1 MRNKNIFTRFA
12 IYLSSNEQSIF
23 ICTGSRFSYVFF
35 SFFPFSRTKGDIG
48 SIYRY
53 SAISIRGVDRFR
65 HFRSEDDTR
74 LAASRLALLLA
85 SRRRAKRKTKPLIGN
100 VRRNVAADTYSSAF
114 VRLLFSYRFSASGT
128 PFLRIV
134 LATSAAGLRVRSRTA
149 VFFFSLFSL
158 FFFFFPFSLPRNDRT
173 RRKSIDPTRQ
183 RTLEADNSSSR
194 FFAILAY
201 LSQQNS
207 LLFSI
212 SRNRKKKSSRFS
224 RLAFFLS
231 LRSIFSS
238 SFRVRETFRTCRWE
252 R

>member
-1 MRNKNIFTRFA
+1 MNSRFLFTD
-12 IYLSSNEQSIF
+12 
-23 ICTGSRFSYVFF
+23 SRFSYVFF
-35 SFFPFSRTKGDIG
+35 SFFPFLRTKGDIG

-158 FFFFFPFSLPRNDRT
+158 FFSFSPFLSLETIELEGNPSIQRANGLSKPII
-173 RRKSIDPTRQ
+173 RRLAS
-183 RTLEADNSSSR
+183 

-201 LSQQNS
+201 LCDLYLPFLRFRATERKNP
-207 LLFSI
+207 LV
-212 SRNRKKKSSRFS
+212 SRGSPFFCLSVPSFQVRFVFAK
-224 RLAFFLS
+224 RLE
-231 LRSIFSS
+231 
-238 SFRVRETFRTCRWE
+238 RVGGEGRQ
-252 R
+252 

>member
-134 LATSAAGLRVRSRTA
+134 LARTRGRFA
-149 VFFFSLFSL
+149 RPLTYRRLLFLSFL
-158 FFFFFPFSLPRNDRT
+158 PFFFFFPFSLPRNDRT

-183 RTLEADNSSSR
+183 QTRSR
-194 FFAILAY
+194 
-201 LSQQNS
+201 
-207 LLFSI
+207 
-212 SRNRKKKSSRFS
+212 
-224 RLAFFLS
+224 
-231 LRSIFSS
+231 
-238 SFRVRETFRTCRWE
+238 
-252 R
+252 

>member
-1 MRNKNIFTRFA
+1 MN
-12 IYLSSNEQSIF
+12 
-23 ICTGSRFSYVFF
+23 SRFLFTGFHTF
-35 SFFPFSRTKGDIG
+35 SFLFFPFSRTKGDIG

-194 FFAILAY
+194 VVFRDSCVSLRFISP
-201 LSQQNS
+201 LS
-207 LLFSI
+207 SI

-238 SFRVRETFRTCRWE
+238 SFRVRETFRTCRWG

>member
-194 FFAILAY
+194 FFAISAIYISPFLDFA
-201 LSQQNS
+201 QQKEKI
-207 LLFSI
+207 L
-212 SRNRKKKSSRFS
+212 
-224 RLAFFLS
+224 
-231 LRSIFSS
+231 
-238 SFRVRETFRTCRWE
+238 SFRGSPFFCLSVPSFQVRFVFAKRLE
-252 R
+252 RVGGEGRQ

>member
-85 SRRRAKRKTKPLIGN
+85 SRRRASA
-100 VRRNVAADTYSSAF
+100 RRGRQSRSLGMFA
-114 VRLLFSYRFSASGT
+114 
-128 PFLRIV
+128 
-134 LATSAAGLRVRSRTA
+134 ATSPRIRTPLHSFASFSLTVSPRAERLFFESFSRRA
-149 VFFFSLFSL
+149 RQVCASAHVPPSSFSLFSP
-158 FFFFFPFSLPRNDRT
+158 FFFLFSLFSPSKRSNSKEIHR
-173 RRKSIDPTRQ
+173 SNAPT
-183 RTLEADNSSSR
+183 DSR
-194 FFAILAY
+194 
-201 LSQQNS
+201 
-207 LLFSI
+207 
-212 SRNRKKKSSRFS
+212 SR
-224 RLAFFLS
+224 
-231 LRSIFSS
+231 
-238 SFRVRETFRTCRWE
+238 
-252 R
+252 

>member
-1 MRNKNIFTRFA
+1 MN
-12 IYLSSNEQSIF
+12 
-23 ICTGSRFSYVFF
+23 SRFLFIAGFHTF
-35 SFFPFSRTKGDIG
+35 SFLFFPFSRTKGDIG

-158 FFFFFPFSLPRNDRT
+158 FFSFSPFLSLETIELEGNP
-173 RRKSIDPTRQ
+173 SIQ
-183 RTLEADNSSSR
+183 RANRLEADNSSSR
-194 FFAILAY
+194 FFAISAIYISPFLDFAQQKEKI
-201 LSQQNS
+201 LSF
-207 LLFSI
+207 LEARLFFVSPFHLFKFVSC
-212 SRNRKKKSSRFS
+212 SRN
-224 RLAFFLS
+224 
-231 LRSIFSS
+231 
-238 SFRVRETFRTCRWE
+238 V
-252 R
+252 